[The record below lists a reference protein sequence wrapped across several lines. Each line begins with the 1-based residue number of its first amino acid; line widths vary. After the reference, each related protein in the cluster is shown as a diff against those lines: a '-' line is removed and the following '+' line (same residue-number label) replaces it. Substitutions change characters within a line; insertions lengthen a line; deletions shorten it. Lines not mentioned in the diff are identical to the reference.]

1 VSLLGWA
8 LEVPSYAQAPPIMEE
23 TGFFLAASDQ
33 DAELSALLQQH
44 ICLDAAMLPAMV
56 IMGRPS
62 ETVSQHPIKCLPL

>member
-1 VSLLGWA
+1 
-8 LEVPSYAQAPPIMEE
+8 MEE